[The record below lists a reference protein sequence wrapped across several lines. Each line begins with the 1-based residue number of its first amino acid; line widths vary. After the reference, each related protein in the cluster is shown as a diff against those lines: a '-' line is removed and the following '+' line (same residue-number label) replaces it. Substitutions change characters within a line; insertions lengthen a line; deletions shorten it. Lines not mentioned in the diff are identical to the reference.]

1 MDFSATIDLIIKDLR
16 EAAEIIDDLKKYP
29 GVPEIQIELAK
40 SKCKSAGEIIAFL
53 KNFRMTSPGTADKI
67 AVQPEII
74 AAEAEAPVTEKQ
86 QVPKQTSGGSPRVS
100 KKNGPRQTTE
110 KITESSIIADK
121 FSHLSNKLNEQLG
134 NLREGEDDVTD
145 YMKAQPLTN
154 LSEAIGVNDKFLFIR
169 EIFDGNQ
176 ESYNQAISRLDKAES
191 LADARALMMSYTGDD
206 KENNAANLLL
216 ELLKRKFPAD
226 E

>member
-40 SKCKSAGEIIAFL
+40 SKCKSAGEIIAYL
-53 KNFRMTSPGTADKI
+53 KNSRMASPGTADEI
-67 AVQPEII
+67 PMQPQII
-74 AAEAEAPVTEKQ
+74 VAKTEAPVSEKQ
-86 QVPKQTSGGSPRVS
+86 PVPGQPSGGSARAS
-100 KKNGPRQTTE
+100 KKTGSRQTTG
-110 KITESSIIADK
+110 KIAESSIIADK
-121 FSHLSNKLNEQLG
+121 YSHLSNKLNEQLG
-134 NLREGEDDVTD
+134 TLREGEDDVTD
-145 YMKAQPLTN
+145 FLNAQPLTN

-176 ESYNQAISRLDKAES
+176 ESYNQAISRLDKAEN
-191 LADARALMMSYTGDD
+191 LADARALVMSYTGDD
-206 KENNAANLLL
+206 RENNAAQLLI